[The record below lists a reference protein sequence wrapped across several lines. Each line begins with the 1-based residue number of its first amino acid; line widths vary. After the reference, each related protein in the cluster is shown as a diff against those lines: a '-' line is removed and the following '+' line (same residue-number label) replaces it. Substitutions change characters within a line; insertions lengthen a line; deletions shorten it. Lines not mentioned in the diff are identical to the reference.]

1 MHRVYN
7 TVVAV
12 TKKLCGLN
20 KQKLVAIATSL
31 ERSQPNFTLQK
42 SGEDRRVLSEI
53 ILPEPVV
60 KPEAVSA
67 IIVYHSMSLKWRHST
82 DHIQLPIRLPD
93 QLHAYLM
100 PFRRY
105 SVTKKGVESVDKK

>member
-20 KQKLVAIATSL
+20 EQELVAIATSL
-31 ERSQPNFTLQK
+31 ERSQPNFILQK
-42 SGEDRRVLSEI
+42 LGEDRRVLSEI
-53 ILPEPVV
+53 ILPKPAV

-67 IIVYHSMSLKWRHST
+67 IIVYHSRSLK
-82 DHIQLPIRLPD
+82 
-93 QLHAYLM
+93 
-100 PFRRY
+100 
-105 SVTKKGVESVDKK
+105 